1 MKTSL
6 AIFLMLLAGCGGGPA
21 WKSFHDAKAGFSADF
36 PGDVSQ
42 PQGVEKSGTGGPET
56 YHFECRPPNGLTY
69 AVTFI
74 AQANTPQEIAAR
86 IDSVANQKIASDSH
100 FTSLKTSHIAL
111 GDAHGIE
118 QVFLKQSKDFG
129 NSFMRV
135 RTYVTPRGDYTVTV
149 DSVTSADAYAPDV
162 ERFFKSFKIDATK

>member
-1 MKTSL
+1 MKTFL
-6 AIFLMLLAGCGGGPA
+6 AIFVLLVAGCGGGPA
-21 WKSFHDAKAGFSADF
+21 WKNFHDARAGFSADF

-42 PQGVEKSGTGGPET
+42 PQGIEKSGTGGPET
-56 YHFECRPPNGLTY
+56 YHFECRPASGLTY
-69 AVTFI
+69 QVTFI
-74 AQANTPQEIAAR
+74 AQTNTPQEIAGR
-86 IDSVANQKIASDSH
+86 LDSVANQKIASDSN
-100 FTSLKTSHIAL
+100 FTSVKTSRIDL
-111 GDAHGIE
+111 GDAKGVE

-162 ERFFKSFKIDATK
+162 ERFFKSFKIDATT